1 MNSTAKLHNRRFL
14 VNQKSISAVIRGNSS
29 MKNGHTNEDMNK
41 PLGQRK
47 KERKKERV
55 NKKERGDVVR
65 TTGYK

>member
-14 VNQKSISAVIRGNSS
+14 VNRKSISAVIRGNSS

-47 KERKKERV
+47 KERKKE
-55 NKKERGDVVR
+55 
-65 TTGYK
+65 